1 MDAALGVVDVV
12 RGEGEVDCLV
22 REVVCSVL
30 EKVDELDG
38 PEALGVVGDPV
49 DAALGVVDVVHGAD
63 GEDCLVRD
71 VVCSV
76 LAEVDKLDGPEVASS
91 NHCCSFL
98 DSKALNRLE
107 SGV

>member
-12 RGEGEVDCLV
+12 RGEGGVDCLV

-38 PEALGVVGDPV
+38 PEDLAVVGDPV
-49 DAALGVVDVVHGAD
+49 DAALGVGDVVQGAD

-76 LAEVDKLDGPEVASS
+76 LTKVDELDGPEVASS
-91 NHCCSFL
+91 NHCCSFFA
-98 DSKALNRLE
+98 SKARNRLE
-107 SGV
+107 I